1 MKIFWL
7 RPSAG
12 DSQQSTIV
20 YQKQQQEAI
29 KQIITPKRESTKFP
43 FHLSL
48 EKAKWIID
56 NVDNKILGNQVRA
69 LLSAPVKNWM
79 QLNTNLQNLEQ
90 CDDFFNIHVNS
101 LFIQLVEQIFKKKNE
116 NNYQMKTFVLT
127 LDYYMNIQTFLL
139 FLYWKLLRNSE
150 ELIIIE
156 RILDWIIKIRYIC
169 LNIDYLME
177 HFIHFLFDNRIQ
189 LRQVKLYEIIPKPL
203 IGYEEMDLFSLDP
216 AVLSNVITEI
226 NEEFYSQL
234 QFNNLLTNLDNG
246 KQSYFL
252 SEYFDRIN
260 SFSLYVQATILKK
273 KDRKKAIDFFYEVC
287 LELCKNEDGEGVFL
301 LFTLS
306 IERLDQDLLHSI
318 QYISPIQQQILID
331 MTKTFVCNKHIY
343 TPSTTKKL
351 YPIPSFY
358 HFWTKLKKL
367 EQAAQQSKDLKY
379 IDQIRNILLDLMFIR
394 QSNSARLLT
403 RQKQSD
409 PLLKYFLLKGHQT
422 ELSQILEIPIGN
434 WNQMQLKL
442 MKMASN

>member
-12 DSQQSTIV
+12 DSQQSTVV
-20 YQKQQQEAI
+20 YQKQQQETV
-29 KQIITPKRESTKFP
+29 KKVITPQRESTKFP

-48 EKAKWIID
+48 ENAKFIIE
-56 NVDNKILGNQVRA
+56 NVNNKILSSQVRA

-79 QLNTNLQNLEQ
+79 QLNTNLKNLEN
-90 CDDFFNIHVNS
+90 CNDFFNIHVNS
-101 LFIQLVEQIFKKKNE
+101 LFIQLVEQIFKKQNE
-116 NNYQMKTFVLT
+116 NYQMKTLILT

-139 FLYWKLLRNSE
+139 FLYWKLLRNNE
-150 ELIIIE
+150 ELILIE
-156 RILDWIIKIRYIC
+156 KILDWIIKIRYIC

-189 LRQVKLYEIIPKPL
+189 LRQVKPYEIIPKPL
-203 IGYEEMDLFSLDP
+203 IGYEEMDLFQIDP
-216 AVLSNVITEI
+216 VVLSNAITEI

-234 QFNNLLTNLDNG
+234 QFNNLLTNLNNG
-246 KQSYFL
+246 KQSQFL

-260 SFSLYVQATILKK
+260 SFSLYIQATILRK
-273 KDRKKAIDFFYEVC
+273 KDRKKAIDYFYEVC

-343 TPSTTKKL
+343 TPTYTKKL

-358 HFWTKLKKL
+358 HFWTNLKKL

-379 IDQIRNILLDLMFIR
+379 IDQIRSILLDLMFIR
-394 QSNSARLLT
+394 ESNSSRLLT
-403 RQKQSD
+403 RQKQND